1 MNVPKLRFKEFS
13 GEWEEKTL
21 GEVVKSQGGKALE
34 KFVSENGTHKF
45 ISIGNYSSESK
56 YLDNGSRIVLN
67 NETIKQL
74 LEKDNLVMILNDKT
88 SEGNIIGRT
97 LLIEDDNLY
106 VYNQRSQKIVCE
118 DGVLPKFLYFYAN
131 GVLRNTIIKNAQGA
145 TQIYINFPVVEKM
158 DIDLPSIDEQEKIAA
173 FFEGVDEKIT
183 NQKATIT
190 SLEKQKKGLMQKIFS
205 QELRFKNDE
214 GKEFPD
220 WEEKLIKEVCS
231 ISTGKSNTQDKVDD
245 GVYPFYVRSSV
256 VEKSD
261 KYLYDEEAVLT
272 VGDGVGTGK
281 IYHYVNGKYDLHQ
294 RVYRMYDFVGVSAK
308 YFYFYFSSHFYDR
321 VSKMS
326 AKNSVDSVRLNMI
339 ADMRISVPC
348 MGEQTKIVEV
358 LTGVERQLNI
368 SKEVLEHWRQIKKG
382 LLQQMFV

>member
-13 GEWEEKTL
+13 GEWEEKL
-21 GEVVKSQGGKALE
+21 ISDCFVKINDRNKNKS
-34 KFVSENGTHKF
+34 VDNV
-45 ISIGNYSSESK
+45 ISNTAK
-56 YLDNGSRIVLN
+56 YGL
-67 NETIKQL
+67 IKQEEYFDKDIAVQENTENYYVINKGDFVYNPRKSTEAPYGPIRL
-74 LEKDNLVMILNDKT
+74 YQLE
-88 SEGNIIGRT
+88 EIGIVSPLYLCFRSKNKFF
-97 LLIEDDNLY
+97 DSFYNYFFQSSKWYRY
-106 VYNQRSQKIVCE
+106 VYKNGDSGARADRVNIKDDVFFSLNTF
-118 DGVLPKFLYFYAN
+118 LP
-131 GVLRNTIIKNAQGA
+131 IK
-145 TQIYINFPVVEKM
+145 
-158 DIDLPSIDEQEKIAA
+158 DEQEKI
-173 FFEGVDEKIT
+173 VDFLNVVYEKVN
-183 NQKATIT
+183 NQQALVE

-205 QELRFKNDE
+205 QELRFKDE
-214 GKEFPD
+214 DSNEFPA
-220 WEEKLIKEVCS
+220 WEEKFIKEVCS

-245 GVYPFYVRSSV
+245 GAYPFYVRSSV

-348 MGEQTKIVEV
+348 MEEQSKIVEV
-358 LTGVERQLNI
+358 LTSLERRLNI
-368 SKEVLEHWRQIKKG
+368 SKEVLERWQQIKKG

>member
-1 MNVPKLRFKEFS
+1 M
-13 GEWEEKTL
+13 
-21 GEVVKSQGGKALE
+21 
-34 KFVSENGTHKF
+34 
-45 ISIGNYSSESK
+45 
-56 YLDNGSRIVLN
+56 
-67 NETIKQL
+67 
-74 LEKDNLVMILNDKT
+74 
-88 SEGNIIGRT
+88 
-97 LLIEDDNLY
+97 
-106 VYNQRSQKIVCE
+106 
-118 DGVLPKFLYFYAN
+118 
-131 GVLRNTIIKNAQGA
+131 
-145 TQIYINFPVVEKM
+145 
-158 DIDLPSIDEQEKIAA
+158 
-173 FFEGVDEKIT
+173 
-183 NQKATIT
+183 
-190 SLEKQKKGLMQKIFS
+190 
-205 QELRFKNDE
+205 
-214 GKEFPD
+214 
-220 WEEKLIKEVCS
+220 
-231 ISTGKSNTQDKVDD
+231 
-245 GVYPFYVRSSV
+245 
-256 VEKSD
+256 EKSD

-368 SKEVLEHWRQIKKG
+368 SKEVLEHWQQIKKG

>member
-13 GEWEEKTL
+13 GEWETISAKDLFENISEKNFPAETVL
-21 GEVVKSQGGKALE
+21 TIIQGQGTIPRSESGRDISFDEKSTSNYKKVLKNDFIIHLRSFEAGLEVANSTGI
-34 KFVSENGTHKF
+34 VSPAYTVLRSKETIGVSFYRNYFRSNKF
-45 ISIGNYSSESK
+45 INQTLCSAVEGVRDGRQIRFEQFKNIPLVYTK
-56 YLDNGSRIVLN
+56 
-67 NETIKQL
+67 
-74 LEKDNLVMILNDKT
+74 LE
-88 SEGNIIGRT
+88 
-97 LLIEDDNLY
+97 
-106 VYNQRSQKIVCE
+106 
-118 DGVLPKFLYFYAN
+118 
-131 GVLRNTIIKNAQGA
+131 
-145 TQIYINFPVVEKM
+145 
-158 DIDLPSIDEQEKIAA
+158 EQEKISA
-173 FFEGVDEKIT
+173 FLNVVDEKIV
-183 NQKATIT
+183 NQKAIVK

-205 QELRFKNDE
+205 QELRFKDDKGE
-214 GKEFPD
+214 EFPA

>member
-1 MNVPKLRFKEFS
+1 MNVPKLRFKEFT
-13 GEWEEKTL
+13 GEWEEKL
-21 GEVVKSQGGKALE
+21 IGDCFVKINDRNKT
-34 KFVSENGTHKF
+34 K
-45 ISIGNYSSESK
+45 SIN
-56 YLDNGSRIVLN
+56 
-67 NETIKQL
+67 
-74 LEKDNLVMILNDKT
+74 
-88 SEGNIIGRT
+88 NIISNTAKYGLVKQEEYFDKDIAIQENT
-97 LLIEDDNLY
+97 ENYYVIDKGDF
-106 VYNQRSQKIVCE
+106 VYNPRKSVEAPYGPIRLYQLEETGIVSPLYLCFRSKNKLF
-118 DGVLPKFLYFYAN
+118 DYFYNYFFQSSKWYRYIYRN
-131 GVLRNTIIKNAQGA
+131 GDSGARADRVNIKDEVFFSLNT
-145 TQIYINFPVVEKM
+145 F
-158 DIDLPSIDEQEKIAA
+158 LPILDEQEKI
-173 FFEGVDEKIT
+173 VDFLNIVCRKIN
-183 NQKATIT
+183 NQQAIVE

-205 QELRFKNDE
+205 QELRFKDDD

>member
-1 MNVPKLRFKEFS
+1 MNVPKLRFKEFT
-13 GEWEEKTL
+13 GEWEEKL
-21 GEVVKSQGGKALE
+21 IGDCFVKINDRNKTKSINNIISNTAKYGLE
-34 KFVSENGTHKF
+34 KQEEYFDKDIAIQENTE
-45 ISIGNYSSESK
+45 NY
-56 YLDNGSRIVLN
+56 YVI
-67 NETIKQL
+67 
-74 LEKDNLVMILNDKT
+74 DK
-88 SEGNIIGRT
+88 G
-97 LLIEDDNLY
+97 DF
-106 VYNQRSQKIVCE
+106 VYNPRKSVEAPYGPIRLYQLEETGIVSPLYLCFRSKNKLF
-118 DGVLPKFLYFYAN
+118 DYFYNYFFQSSKWYRYIYRN
-131 GVLRNTIIKNAQGA
+131 GDSGARADRVNIKDEVFFSLNT
-145 TQIYINFPVVEKM
+145 F
-158 DIDLPSIDEQEKIAA
+158 LPILDEQEKI
-173 FFEGVDEKIT
+173 VDFLNIVCRKIN
-183 NQKATIT
+183 NQQAIVE

-205 QELRFKNDE
+205 QELRFKDDD

>member
-1 MNVPKLRFKEFS
+1 MNVPKLRFKEFT
-13 GEWEEKTL
+13 GEWEEKL
-21 GEVVKSQGGKALE
+21 IGDCFVKINDRNKT
-34 KFVSENGTHKF
+34 K
-45 ISIGNYSSESK
+45 SIN
-56 YLDNGSRIVLN
+56 
-67 NETIKQL
+67 
-74 LEKDNLVMILNDKT
+74 
-88 SEGNIIGRT
+88 NIISNTAKYGLVKQEEYFDKDIAIQENT
-97 LLIEDDNLY
+97 ENYYVIDKGDF
-106 VYNQRSQKIVCE
+106 VYNPRKSVEAPYGPIRLYQLEETGIVSPLYLCFRSKNKLF
-118 DGVLPKFLYFYAN
+118 DYFYNYFFQSSKWYRYIYRN
-131 GVLRNTIIKNAQGA
+131 GDSGARADRVNIKDEVFFSLNT
-145 TQIYINFPVVEKM
+145 F
-158 DIDLPSIDEQEKIAA
+158 LPILDEQEKI
-173 FFEGVDEKIT
+173 VDFLNIVCRKIN
-183 NQKATIT
+183 NQQAIVE

-205 QELRFKNDE
+205 QELRFKDDD

-326 AKNSVDSVRLNMI
+326 AKNSIDSVRLNMI

>member
-13 GEWEEKTL
+13 GEWETISAKDLFENISEKNFPAETVL
-21 GEVVKSQGGKALE
+21 TIIQGQGTIPRSESGRDISFDEKSTSNYKKVLKNDFIIHLRSFEAGLEVANSTGI
-34 KFVSENGTHKF
+34 VSPAYTVLRSKETIGVSFYRNYFRSNKF
-45 ISIGNYSSESK
+45 INQTLCSAVEGVRDGRQIRFEQFKNIPLVYTK
-56 YLDNGSRIVLN
+56 
-67 NETIKQL
+67 
-74 LEKDNLVMILNDKT
+74 LE
-88 SEGNIIGRT
+88 
-97 LLIEDDNLY
+97 
-106 VYNQRSQKIVCE
+106 
-118 DGVLPKFLYFYAN
+118 
-131 GVLRNTIIKNAQGA
+131 
-145 TQIYINFPVVEKM
+145 
-158 DIDLPSIDEQEKIAA
+158 EQEKISA
-173 FFEGVDEKIT
+173 FLNVVDEKIV
-183 NQKATIT
+183 NQKAIVK

-205 QELRFKNDE
+205 QELRFKDDKGE
-214 GKEFPD
+214 EFPA

-358 LTGVERQLNI
+358 LTGVERQATVIRNSAIYIRRIFL
-368 SKEVLEHWRQIKKG
+368 SVG
-382 LLQQMFV
+382 LGVYFINSSLTK

>member
-1 MNVPKLRFKEFS
+1 MNVPKLRFKEFT
-13 GEWEEKTL
+13 GEWEEKL
-21 GEVVKSQGGKALE
+21 IGDCFVKINDRNKT
-34 KFVSENGTHKF
+34 K
-45 ISIGNYSSESK
+45 SIN
-56 YLDNGSRIVLN
+56 
-67 NETIKQL
+67 
-74 LEKDNLVMILNDKT
+74 
-88 SEGNIIGRT
+88 NIISNTAKYGLVKQEEYFDKDIAIQENT
-97 LLIEDDNLY
+97 ENYYVIDKGDF
-106 VYNQRSQKIVCE
+106 VYNPRKSVEAPYGPIRLYQLEETGIVSPLYLCFRSKNKLF
-118 DGVLPKFLYFYAN
+118 DYFYNYFFQSSKWYRYIYRN
-131 GVLRNTIIKNAQGA
+131 GDSGARADRVNIKDEVFFSLNT
-145 TQIYINFPVVEKM
+145 F
-158 DIDLPSIDEQEKIAA
+158 LPILDEQEKI
-173 FFEGVDEKIT
+173 VDFLNIVCRKIN
-183 NQKATIT
+183 NQQAIVE

-205 QELRFKNDE
+205 QELRFKDDD

-256 VEKSD
+256 VEKND

>member
-1 MNVPKLRFKEFS
+1 MNVPKLRFKEFT
-13 GEWEEKTL
+13 GEWEEKL
-21 GEVVKSQGGKALE
+21 IGDCFVKINDRNKT
-34 KFVSENGTHKF
+34 K
-45 ISIGNYSSESK
+45 SIN
-56 YLDNGSRIVLN
+56 
-67 NETIKQL
+67 
-74 LEKDNLVMILNDKT
+74 
-88 SEGNIIGRT
+88 NIISNTAKYGLVKQEEYFDKDIAIQENT
-97 LLIEDDNLY
+97 ENYYVIDKGDF
-106 VYNQRSQKIVCE
+106 VYNPRKSVEAPYGPIRLYQLEETGIVSPLYLCFRSKNKLF
-118 DGVLPKFLYFYAN
+118 DYFYNYFFQSSKWYRYIYRN
-131 GVLRNTIIKNAQGA
+131 GDSGARADRVNIKDEVFFSLNT
-145 TQIYINFPVVEKM
+145 F
-158 DIDLPSIDEQEKIAA
+158 LPILDEQEKI
-173 FFEGVDEKIT
+173 VDFLNIVCRKIN
-183 NQKATIT
+183 NQQAIVE

-205 QELRFKNDE
+205 QELRFKDDKGE
-214 GKEFPD
+214 EFPA